1 MFVRHLPRGSS
12 VIIIVASIMFTF
24 TAGCGLKPKV
34 YINPNT
40 NFGFIKRVA
49 VLPFENLTAD
59 RFANKKVRD
68 VFVTSLLSTEV
79 IDVPELG
86 EVLKVLESQGIAST
100 EAVTG
105 DVVKAVGQILGV
117 QGVVLGTV
125 EEYSI
130 NRTGAGAIPEIAVT
144 LRMLDVKTGNI
155 IWSVSHTE
163 KGGRVLPTVFGIGE
177 DSLSEVAAKASRKIV
192 ETLVYVQ

>member
-1 MFVRHLPRGSS
+1 MSVRNLPRGCS
-12 VIIIVASIMFTF
+12 IIFSITICILCI
-24 TAGCGLKPKV
+24 TGCATKPKV
-34 YINPNT
+34 YVNPNT

-49 VLPFENLTAD
+49 VLPFENLTSD
-59 RFANKKVRD
+59 RFADKKVRD

-86 EVLKVLESQGIAST
+86 EVMKALESQGITTS

-105 DVVKAVGQILGV
+105 DVAKAIGQILGV
-117 QGVVLGTV
+117 QGLVLGTV

-130 NRTGAGAIPEIAVT
+130 NRNMSGSFPEIAVT

-155 IWSVSHTE
+155 IWSVSHSE
-163 KGGRVLPTVFGIGE
+163 KGGRLLPTVFGIGE
-177 DSLSEVAAKASRKIV
+177 DTLSEVTARATKRVV
-192 ETLVYVQ
+192 ETLVYE

>member
-1 MFVRHLPRGSS
+1 M
-12 VIIIVASIMFTF
+12 IISITIFILCI
-24 TAGCGLKPKV
+24 AGCAIKPKV
-34 YINPNT
+34 YVNPNT

-49 VLPFENLTAD
+49 VLPFENLTSD
-59 RFANKKVRD
+59 RFADKKVRD

-86 EVLKVLESQGIAST
+86 EVMKALESQGIASS

-105 DVVKAVGQILGV
+105 EVAKAVGQILGV
-117 QGVVLGTV
+117 QGLVLGTV
-125 EEYSI
+125 EEYSV
-130 NRTGAGAIPEIAVT
+130 NRTMAGSFPEIAIT

-155 IWSVSHTE
+155 IWSVSHSE

-177 DSLSEVAAKASRKIV
+177 ETLSEVTARASKKGRRNSC
-192 ETLVYVQ
+192 L